1 MNKKKIIRL
10 LPILFL
16 FLWVEG
22 GSKNQQSFEPPTL
35 MQDQVI
41 HNKGN
46 VATTVQNWGQIGGQS
61 HLGKPSGEW
70 PKGSERSYLAEI
82 KYWMGAVKPNG
93 DTVVANTA
101 DDFMPLPTIIG
112 GEESYRIHLS
122 TDATSYN
129 YDPDDT
135 VGLGIGKPAHGWKV
149 WDSDSEEWVYNQVW
163 TLSSGMVEA
172 GPISLQESH
181 YRFCDANSGVSALGL
196 ELTQTI
202 YQWNYRY
209 NQDYL
214 FVVLEIKNIS
224 ENDYSDFAFGLYCD
238 FDVGGIIPGT
248 FENGRLGD
256 LVAFDSSMNLAWT
269 YDEDGYDQGWGPLVK
284 CGVMGTKYIET
295 PDNIG
300 MTAFRTG
307 RWEDLPDNDKGK
319 YEFINSQQFDQSL
332 PPTDQY
338 YIQCTRGIALSSGK
352 TVRVVF
358 ALVAGHGQEDLKN
371 NAAMAQAVYDN
382 HFIGPEP
389 PQPAQLV
396 TTPSYQKV
404 KLTWDNSSESSVDPL
419 TGKVDF
425 KGYKI
430 YRSTDMGQTWGDLVR
445 NPDGSL
451 GPDYVPIAIF
461 QKENP
466 NDILPHTYIDRNLIN
481 GIEYWYSAVSFD
493 EGDTSVPIEA
503 LQTAFGRPGE
513 DINCAFAYPR
523 TDPAGYFPASAT
535 VRHNYYGNEEES
547 DGAVVPVMFDEGALT
562 GHDYK
567 VIFAEDPFATCWH
580 VVDMTTSDTVL
591 KDQTRQSGD
600 TQSYPVVDG
609 IQVMVTN
616 GEKIPRSYAQTGF
629 ASAEEATLHMG
640 YFYGTTG
647 ETWGQPLGGDIH
659 FRSTYELRF
668 TAEGSQGYRLCY
680 FDDNGNP
687 IFDHRTPVWVPF
699 EVWNV
704 TTGEQVMVE
713 VIDWADNGV
722 WDPDHRDY
730 LDIVNV
736 RYAGEPDTTDIL
748 KVPQHK
754 SRPHPKAWPYYHVW
768 FFRFDIAD
776 TNYSVGDVFRIQGA
790 PLNSSDDEFVFNAGG
805 IDAQLAKSELSEIKV
820 VPNPYIA
827 HVLWET
833 TEGIRKIQFTHL
845 PDECTI
851 RIYTLAGDLVRV
863 IEHNNGT
870 GTEDWDLLNKNQ
882 QGIVP
887 GVYFYHVDSEYGDK
901 LGKFAVIK

>member
-1 MNKKKIIRL
+1 MHKKKIVLL
-10 LPILFL
+10 LPVLF
-16 FLWVEG
+16 FLLWAQGNTKVQE
-22 GSKNQQSFEPPTL
+22 SLEPPTPI
-35 MQDQVI
+35 QDQII

-70 PKGSERSYLAEI
+70 PKGSGHHYLAEI

-93 DTVVANTA
+93 DTVVANTD
-101 DDFMPLPTIIG
+101 DDFMPLSTIIN

-122 TDATSYN
+122 TDTTSYN
-129 YDPDDT
+129 YDSDDT
-135 VGLGIGKPAHGWKV
+135 VGLGIGKPAYGWRV
-149 WDSDSEEWVYNQVW
+149 WHSDSEEWVYNQVW

-181 YRFCDANSGVSALGL
+181 YRLCDANSGVSVLDL
-196 ELTQTI
+196 EVTQTI
-202 YQWNYRY
+202 YQWNYSY
-209 NQDYL
+209 NEDYL
-214 FVVLEIKNIS
+214 FVVLEIKNVS

-248 FENGRLGD
+248 WENGRLGD

-269 YDEDGYDQGWGPLVK
+269 YDEDNYDPGWGPLVK

-307 RWEDLPDNDKGK
+307 RWEELPDNDKGK

-338 YIQCTRGIALSSGK
+338 YVQCTRGINLTSGK
-352 TVRVVF
+352 TVRVVI
-358 ALVAGHGQEDLKN
+358 ALVAGYDEKDLKN
-371 NAAMAQAVYDN
+371 NAAMAQVVYDN

-389 PQPAQLV
+389 PQPAKLV
-396 TTPSYQKV
+396 ATPSYQKV

-419 TGKVDF
+419 SGEVDF

-451 GPDYVPIAIF
+451 GPDYVPIAIH

-481 GIEYWYSAVSFD
+481 GIEYWYSVVSFD
-493 EGDTSVPIEA
+493 EGDTSVPIQA

-513 DINCAFAYPR
+513 DINCVFAFPR

-535 VRHNYYGNEEES
+535 VKHNYYGNEEES
-547 DGAVVPVMFDEGALT
+547 DGAVTPVVFDEGALT

-567 VIFAEDPFATCWH
+567 VIFTEDPFATYWH
-580 VVDMTTSDTVL
+580 VVDVTTGGTVL
-591 KDQTRQSGD
+591 EDQTKQSGD
-600 TQSYPVVDG
+600 TESYPVVDG
-609 IQVMVTN
+609 MQMIVTN
-616 GEKIPRSYAQTGF
+616 GEREPSYYGQTQFGT
-629 ASAEEATLHMG
+629 SGSATLHMENFLGSMGEVFG
-640 YFYGTTG
+640 Y
-647 ETWGQPLGGDIH
+647 PLGGDIH
-659 FRSTYELRF
+659 FRCTYELRF
-668 TAEGSQGYRLCY
+668 TEQGSQAYSF
-680 FDDNGNP
+680 FDDV
-687 IFDHRTPVWVPF
+687 TPVWVPF
-699 EVWNV
+699 EVWNT
-704 TTGEQVMVE
+704 TTGQQVLVE
-713 VIDWADNGV
+713 VYDWAQNGV
-722 WDPDHRDY
+722 WDVDHGDY

-736 RYAGEPDTTDIL
+736 PYDG
-748 KVPQHK
+748 Q
-754 SRPHPKAWPYYHVW
+754 PHPDAFPYYHAW
-768 FFRFDIAD
+768 FFAFAPTD
-776 TNYSVGDVFRIQGA
+776 TEYSAGDVYQIKGA
-790 PLNSSDDEFVFNAGG
+790 KLNCPDDEFVYTAGG
-805 IDAQLAKSELSEIKV
+805 IDAQTAKEELSEIKV

-827 HVLWET
+827 HALWET
-833 TEGIRKIQFTHL
+833 TEGIRKVQFTHL
-845 PDECTI
+845 PNECTI
-851 RIYTLAGDLVRV
+851 RIYTLAGDLVKM
-863 IEHNNGT
+863 IQHNNGT

-887 GVYFYHVDSEYGDK
+887 GVYFYHVDSKYGEK